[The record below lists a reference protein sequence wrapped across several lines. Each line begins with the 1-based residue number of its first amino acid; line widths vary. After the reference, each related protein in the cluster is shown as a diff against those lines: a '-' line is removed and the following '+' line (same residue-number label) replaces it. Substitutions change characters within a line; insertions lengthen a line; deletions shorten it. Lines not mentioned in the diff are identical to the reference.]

1 MINVYFTYVLT
12 GIISGI
18 LSTSIMLLFEI
29 PFYRYW
35 GIRGVYELHES
46 EMMICKLLKRT
57 FQNKISTLGI
67 IIHIINGSLLAIPF
81 VVFMSVLNII
91 PTVLIGISYAVFI
104 WFVTLLP
111 VHKIITGE
119 SIQENPYGYKPALV
133 SIFGHFVYGIVLYYS
148 YITIGGI

>member
-1 MINVYFTYVLT
+1 MMYLTYILL

-18 LSTSIMLLFEI
+18 LSTITMLIFEI

-46 EMMICKLLKRT
+46 EMMICKLLNRT
-57 FQNKISTLGI
+57 FQDKISTLGI

-81 VVFMSVLNII
+81 VVFMSILNII
-91 PTVLIGISYAVFI
+91 PTVLIGISYAVFV
-104 WFVTLLP
+104 WLVTLLP

-119 SIQENPYGYKPALV
+119 SIQENPYGYKSVLV

-148 YITIGGI
+148 YITLGGV